1 MHTNTV
7 YIVLL
12 SSLATALIASVAV
25 TVIIST
31 QSKAKIKA
39 ALEQSNRAEGITYK
53 ESMYEDV
60 TGPLPSVSAVDTQ
73 DNVAYGHTKTSTL
86 K

>member
-7 YIVLL
+7 YIVLF

-25 TVIIST
+25 TII
-31 QSKAKIKA
+31 I
-39 ALEQSNRAEGITYK
+39 YK
-53 ESMYEDV
+53 NSMYDDI

-73 DNVAYGHTKTSTL
+73 DNVAYSHTKTSTL